1 MEISVELTLTPLK
14 DDFKTIIKDFIISL
28 RNSNLKIIETP
39 LSTQVYG
46 DYKQVMSCLDNNIY
60 NTFLKSDNIILN
72 IKIQSLKNDKAL
84 VVINKNEILEQYSV
98 DLFPISNYICSLAK
112 IIQ

>member
-39 LSTQVYG
+39 LSTQ
-46 DYKQVMSCLDNNIY
+46 IY
-60 NTFLKSDNIILN
+60 
-72 IKIQSLKNDKAL
+72 
-84 VVINKNEILEQYSV
+84 
-98 DLFPISNYICSLAK
+98 
-112 IIQ
+112 